1 MEKHNQGGE
10 KVKVVMMYV
19 GDKKQL
25 AITTVR
31 KGHKYLATGKVL
43 AVTPVANDV
52 GFIKVMGAILGLAD
66 YLCWGVIVF
75 AGTSWML
82 GNRTKAIEHIIGGSS
97 GYLIIRH
104 AKDIRDFLKEL

>member
-1 MEKHNQGGE
+1 
-10 KVKVVMMYV
+10 VKVIMLYV
-19 GDKKQL
+19 GNKKELVIKTAQ
-25 AITTVR
+25 

-43 AVTPVANDV
+43 AVTPAANDA
-52 GFIKVMGAILGLAD
+52 GFIKVMSAILGLAD

-75 AGTSWML
+75 AGASWML